1 MDHIHSTNIVYKKTK
16 TNYTIKKANKKVR
29 RVQ

>member
-1 MDHIHSTNIVYKKTK
+1 MNHIHSTNIVYKKIK
-16 TNYTIKKANKKVR
+16 KNYTIKKQTNGVR